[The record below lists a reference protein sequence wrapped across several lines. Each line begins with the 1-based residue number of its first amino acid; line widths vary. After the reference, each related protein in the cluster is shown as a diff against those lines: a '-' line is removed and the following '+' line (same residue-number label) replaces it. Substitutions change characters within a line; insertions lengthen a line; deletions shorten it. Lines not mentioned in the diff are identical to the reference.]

1 MKVTVLKYRAIF
13 LPFGLWMLLSVAA
26 VFSQNS
32 GISIESK
39 VDRSSIHIGDV
50 IRYSVI
56 ITHDPGVQLQ
66 TPSLAVNLGMF
77 EIRDYKVQEP
87 RKENGK
93 IIEQTDYLVSTF
105 DTGEFEIPSLQI
117 GYSTGTDTTRKF
129 LKTEPIKIVVQSLN
143 PDQAGDIR
151 DIKMPLVPPREYKN
165 LILLITGVV
174 LALAIAIVGFYY
186 LKRRKEGK
194 SFLPKRQKPPRP
206 AHELALEALE
216 KLVAGDLLSAG
227 KVKEYYIEL
236 SEIIRQYV
244 EGRYFLDALEMTTTQ
259 LLDKMKQEQINADAI
274 QMMREFLDACDL
286 VKFAKYIPTDE
297 ETQIVTRLAFD
308 FVQQTKLVISAPTE
322 EIVTGESTESREK
335 KEEPAPVAEPQLVE
349 GEGR

>member
-1 MKVTVLKYRAIF
+1 MKVTVPKYKAIF
-13 LPFGLWMLLSVAA
+13 IPFALWIVLSVAA
-26 VFSQNS
+26 VFSQSS
-32 GISIESK
+32 GIFIESK
-39 VDRSSIHIGDV
+39 VDRSTIHIGDV

-117 GYSTGTDTTRKF
+117 GYTAGSDTTRKF

-165 LILLITGVV
+165 LILLITGIV
-174 LALAIAIVGFYY
+174 LALAIAFLVFYY

-206 AHELALEALE
+206 AHELALEALAQ
-216 KLVAGDLLSAG
+216 LAAGDLLSTG
-227 KVKEYYIEL
+227 KVKEYYIQL
-236 SEIIRQYV
+236 SEIIRQYI

-259 LLDKMKQEQINADAI
+259 LLEKMNQEQINADAI

-286 VKFAKYIPTDE
+286 VKFAKYIPSGK
-297 ETQIVTRLAFD
+297 ETQIVTQLAFD
-308 FVQQTKLVISAPTE
+308 FVQETKLVISEPTE
-322 EIVTGESTESREK
+322 ESATSETSESEEK
-335 KEEPAPVAEPQLVE
+335 KAEPVPAAEPQLVE
-349 GEGR
+349 DEGR

>member
-1 MKVTVLKYRAIF
+1 MKVTVPKYKAIF
-13 LPFGLWMLLSVAA
+13 SSFALWMVLGSVV
-26 VFSQNS
+26 VFGQSS

-56 ITHDPGVQLQ
+56 ITHNPGVQLQ
-66 TPSLAVNLGMF
+66 TPSLAANLGMF

-87 RKENGK
+87 RKESGK

-117 GYSTGTDTTRKF
+117 GYTAGGDTTRKF
-129 LKTEPIKIVVQSLN
+129 LKTEPIKIMVQSLN

-165 LILLITGVV
+165 LVLLITGIVFV
-174 LALAIAIVGFYY
+174 LAIAFLVFYY

-216 KLVAGDLLSAG
+216 KLVAGDLLGTG

-259 LLDKMKQEQINADAI
+259 LLDKMNQEQINADAI

-286 VKFAKYIPTDE
+286 VKFAKYIPTNE

-308 FVQQTKLVISAPTE
+308 FVQQTKLVISEPVE
-322 EIVTGESTESREK
+322 ETVTGEVVEK
-335 KEEPAPVAEPQLVE
+335 KEELAPATEPQMVE